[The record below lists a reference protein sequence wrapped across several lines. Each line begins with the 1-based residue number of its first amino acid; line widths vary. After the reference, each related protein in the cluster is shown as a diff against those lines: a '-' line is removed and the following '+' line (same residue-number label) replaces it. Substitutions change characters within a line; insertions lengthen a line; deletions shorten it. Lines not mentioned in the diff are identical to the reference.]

1 MAGADDS
8 PFPPLL
14 NELAR
19 VRRSN
24 LTAAIGDV
32 DKIINLLANAREQ
45 VAAGIA
51 AFPPNKPSVRSA
63 STDQSLS
70 AIQMRTHIESA
81 WR

>member
-32 DKIINLLANAREQ
+32 DKIIDLLANAREQ

-51 AFPPNKPSVRSA
+51 ALSPQTSLPSARPPLTRASLPSRGG
-63 STDQSLS
+63 
-70 AIQMRTHIESA
+70 RT
-81 WR
+81 